1 MIQIDMEMPTDCNI
15 CPCCQ
20 SNVHFTHFTC
30 GIITTQK
37 PEPLIYQGFR
47 LFLLLTCYKFNIKP
61 GQIKTNL

>member
-30 GIITTQK
+30 GITEDDVVDGETGEIFK
-37 PEPLIYQGFR
+37 DRPSWCPL
-47 LFLLLTCYKFNIKP
+47 KEV
-61 GQIKTNL
+61 

>member
-30 GIITTQK
+30 GITEDDVVDDETGEIFK
-37 PEPLIYQGFR
+37 DRPSWCPL
-47 LFLLLTCYKFNIKP
+47 KEV
-61 GQIKTNL
+61 QILWEK